1 MLVDDMT
8 LIKPLGKG
16 AFGEVYL
23 TSKRGSSQKF
33 ATKRIDKKF
42 TMNPKA
48 KKYLDNEIAILRAID
63 HPNIVKL
70 YEVKETSTCYYLVT
84 EYCNGGG
91 LSDCLEEYHN
101 KHNKPFPE
109 EIVQYL
115 MKQIVDA
122 LKYLHEKTILHRDI
136 KLDNIL
142 VNFDNEE
149 DRRNKN
155 MLKAKVKMI
164 DFGFAR
170 YLKKEELAYS
180 TLGSPINMDPG
191 ILRKLN
197 KMSHSSEYGYD
208 EKADIWSLGTICYEM
223 LIGQCTF
230 DADSMKDL
238 VSKVEKGDY
247 FIPTTLSKEAVSFLN
262 GMLQYDFKKR
272 LTAKQLSRHKFINK
286 DFNQLQKINLKEI
299 KKNVK
304 GSKLKINSK
313 MNQSIWD
320 VFGDGQCSVV
330 LEDFDQENMV
340 DEESS
345 TNDETDKENK
355 DNDQVNFAQQVNYQ
369 DNENKMTSV
378 YKPQKIIEKPPSQE
392 KPLNQKA
399 LEKEFMKVFDIIN
412 DDFIFIEP
420 KLIPIIPGDDPN
432 VIYRVSESREDF

>member
-1 MLVDDMT
+1 MLVDDLT

-23 TSKRGSSQKF
+23 TSKQGSKEKF
-33 ATKRIDKKF
+33 ATKKIDKKF
-42 TMNPKA
+42 TLNPKA
-48 KKYLDNEIAILRAID
+48 KKYLDNEIGILKDID

-70 YEVKETSTCYYLVT
+70 YDVKETSQFYYLVT

-91 LSDCLEEYHN
+91 LSDCLEQYQE
-101 KHNKPFPE
+101 KHNKAFPE

-115 MKQIVDA
+115 MKQIVSA
-122 LKYLHEKTILHRDI
+122 LRYLHNKTILHRDI

-142 VNFDNEE
+142 VHFENEE

-197 KMSHSSEYGYD
+197 KMAHSNEYGYD

-223 LIGQCTF
+223 LIGKCTF
-230 DADSMKDL
+230 DAESMKEL
-238 VSKVEKGDY
+238 VRKVEKGDY
-247 FIPTTLSKEAVSFLN
+247 FIPNFLSKEAVSFLN

-272 LTAKQLSRHKFINK
+272 LTAEQLYRHKFINK
-286 DFNQLQKINLKEI
+286 KYKDLNKIDLRELK
-299 KKNVK
+299 KKNIK
-304 GSKLKINSK
+304 GSKIKVNSK
-313 MNQSIWD
+313 VNQSIWD
-320 VFGDGQCSVV
+320 VFGDGKCSVI
-330 LEDFDQENMV
+330 LEEFYDTFDEKPN
-340 DEESS
+340 
-345 TNDETDKENK
+345 TNE
-355 DNDQVNFAQQVNYQ
+355 
-369 DNENKMTSV
+369 DNENNGEGNKV
-378 YKPQKIIEKPPSQE
+378 KPPYPPIIIKDPIVE

-399 LEKEFMKVFDIIN
+399 LEQEFMKVFEMVN
-412 DDFIFIEP
+412 DDFIYIEP
-420 KLIPIIPGDDPN
+420 KLIPIIPGDDPA
-432 VIYRVSESREDF
+432 VINKVSEFSDDNF